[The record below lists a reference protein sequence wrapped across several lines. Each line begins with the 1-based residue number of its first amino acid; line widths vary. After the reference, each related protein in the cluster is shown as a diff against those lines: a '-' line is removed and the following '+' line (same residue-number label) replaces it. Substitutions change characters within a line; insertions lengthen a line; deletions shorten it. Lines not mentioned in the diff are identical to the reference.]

1 MKRSRLW
8 FLYPVTGLFMIA
20 FSLWMGRW
28 YAAVSLLLTVA
39 MGITGFQKRETDC
52 LPPP

>member
-20 FSLWMGRW
+20 FSLWMGTW
-28 YAAVSLLLTVA
+28 YAAVSLSLKGAQGIKLLE
-39 MGITGFQKRETDC
+39 KRF
-52 LPPP
+52 